1 MPTTTEPGD
10 LTAPSTATSS
20 GVAAA
25 APSGRA
31 PLPASRP
38 PRRRRSRAALR
49 SRFVPWVFLAPV
61 IVLFLGFKVYPVFSA
76 LFLSFTSNV
85 DGITKF
91 VGGMNYGRILGDP
104 LFWTALQNTV
114 EILVIQV
121 PVMLVL
127 AILLAVAFN
136 SKLLKARAFFRVA
149 YFVPIVMGLVA
160 YGILFSALLS
170 QNGFLNYLLSLVGIH
185 AVPWLADPFWAKIS
199 IVLAMTWH
207 YTGQNAVMY
216 LAQLQSIPE
225 ELYEAAQMDGAN
237 RRQQFW
243 HVTLPGLRPAILLT
257 VVLST
262 IGTLQLFDEPYVL
275 TGGGPDN
282 ATLTIGMYL
291 YDSAFR
297 NFDFGYASAI
307 GYVLAIIVAAISVI
321 QMLVL
326 RRRAQ

>member
-1 MPTTTEPGD
+1 MSSSS
-10 LTAPSTATSS
+10 LT
-20 GVAAA
+20 
-25 APSGRA
+25 RA
-31 PLPASRP
+31 PQAPAQRRP
-38 PRRRRSRAALR
+38 EAPPPGVRRRSWASRRARLT
-49 SRFVPWVFLAPV
+49 PYVFLLPV
-61 IVLFLGFKVYPVFSA
+61 IVLFIGFKIYPVLSA
-76 LFLSFTSNV
+76 LYLSFTQSV
-85 DGITKF
+85 DGLTKF
-91 VGGMNYGRILGDP
+91 VGGANYGRILHDP
-104 LFWTALQNTV
+104 LFWTALGNTV
-114 EILVIQV
+114 EILLIQV
-121 PVMLVL
+121 PIMLVL

-160 YGILFSALLS
+160 YGILFSALLA
-170 QNGFLNYLLSLVGIH
+170 QNGFVNFLLNEVGLPS
-185 AVPWLADPFWAKIS
+185 VPWLADPFWAKIS

-207 YTGQNAVMY
+207 YTGQNSVMY

-225 ELYEAAQMDGAN
+225 ELFEAAQMDGAN

-262 IGTLQLFDEPYVL
+262 IGTLQLFDEPFVL
-275 TGGGPDN
+275 TNGGPDN

-291 YDSAFR
+291 YQNAFR

-307 GYVLAIIVAAISVI
+307 GYVLAIIVAAISVA
-321 QMLVL
+321 QMIVL